1 MSEPGGKTAGSPG
14 PDHRWLVLV
23 TVAIAQ
29 LMVVLDATVVNIALP
44 SAQRDLGFA
53 NSDRQWVVTAYA
65 LAFGGLLLLGGRVGD
80 LFSRKR
86 VFIVGLL
93 GFAGA
98 SAFGGAATSFG
109 LLVAARA
116 LQGAFGAILTPAAL
130 GTLLTTFTDPRER
143 QRALGVYSS
152 VAGAGGGVGLL
163 LGGVLTQDLSW
174 RWTLYVNLA
183 FAALAVSGAAAFI
196 RAAAPANRSR
206 VDIVGAALGGG
217 GVFLLVYGFSRAEA
231 VGWGSAETV
240 GSLAAGVAMLTL
252 FVVVERLVSRPLL
265 PLRIIANR
273 ARGGAY
279 LSIGLATVSLFGAF
293 LFLSYYLQT
302 VKGYSP
308 VIAGVAFL
316 PLVGGLLVAANASS
330 NALLPRTGPRPLIT
344 GGLVLGAAA
353 MAYLTQLGL
362 ASSYAAGVLPALIIL
377 GLAFGLILPSAI
389 ATATTGVLPQDTGVA
404 SALVNTMQQVGG
416 SIGVSALST
425 VALSATASYLATHR
439 DAGGWSPP
447 TRRSTATRWLLR
459 WRPSCSQ
466 WRRFSPS
473 ACCRPGNGSNLAEV
487 LKTAMLPENPHAI
500 LARSSHPHWMTL
512 RRPARGKDECQG
524 GEPRPGC
531 SRFGPRRLTI

>member
-1 MSEPGGKTAGSPG
+1 MSEPGGKAVGSPG

-109 LLVAARA
+109 LLVTARA

-130 GTLLTTFTDPRER
+130 GTLLTTFTEPRER

-163 LGGVLTQDLSW
+163 LGGVLTQELSW
-174 RWTLYVNLA
+174 RWTLYVNLV
-183 FAALAVSGAAAFI
+183 FAALAVAGAAAFI

-330 NALLPRTGPRPLIT
+330 NALCPGQATPSNHRRAGAGRRRDGLPHPARPGLKLRRRRAPRADHLGP
-344 GGLVLGAAA
+344 GLGPDPPVGHRHRHDRRAP
-353 MAYLTQLGL
+353 
-362 ASSYAAGVLPALIIL
+362 AGHW
-377 GLAFGLILPSAI
+377 S
-389 ATATTGVLPQDTGVA
+389 GV
-404 SALVNTMQQVGG
+404 ALVNTMQQVGG
-416 SIGVSALST
+416 SIGVRAEHRRAERDSELS
-425 VALSATASYLATHR
+425 R
-439 DAGGWSPP
+439 DPRGRRPVTP
-447 TRRSTATRWLLR
+447 TPRSTAIRWLSRSAIVFAVAAVLAFGLL
-459 WRPSCSQ
+459 PSRQ
-466 WRRFSPS
+466 RQQ
-473 ACCRPGNGSNLAEV
+473 AAEV
-487 LKTAMLPENPHAI
+487 SKAAVLGRTARHPRKVSSL
-500 LARSSHPHWMTL
+500 LDRRSAPRLGERMSPG
-512 RRPARGKDECQG
+512 RRTAA
-524 GEPRPGC
+524 GC